1 MPDLLASFSLIDLCD
16 ILILAVLIYY
26 FVLFLKKDIATRLLL
41 ILLVFFCT
49 LLVSRFSRFTATT
62 WLLDSLFSS
71 TLIILAITF
80 QSDIRRA
87 FLSMGQRRIE
97 PHVRDEEAEMIEEL
111 IKATNEM
118 AEKRIGALI
127 VIVRHLPID
136 HLLEVG
142 TQIEAKVTSEL
153 LNSIFLPYSPIHDG
167 AVIINRGKITM
178 AGCVLPLSRNP
189 DISKSFGTRH
199 RAALGLSEL
208 ADALVM
214 VVSEET
220 GKISMVHDGKIN
232 YDLDAVEARR
242 ILRRAL
248 DVKRSSKPPAS
259 GDR

>member
-1 MPDLLASFSLIDLCD
+1 MSDLLDRFSLLDFCD
-16 ILILAVLIYY
+16 ILILAVFIYH
-26 FVLFLKKDIATRLLL
+26 FALLLKKDVATRLLL
-41 ILLVFFCT
+41 ILLLFLSTLIVF
-49 LLVSRFSRFTATT
+49 RFTSFTATT
-62 WLLDSLFSS
+62 WLLNSLFSS
-71 TLIILAITF
+71 TLIILAVIF
-80 QSDIRRA
+80 QADIRRA
-87 FLSMGQRRIE
+87 SLSMGRRQIE

-111 IKATNEM
+111 IKAASEM

-136 HLLEVG
+136 HLLEIG
-142 TQIEAKVTSEL
+142 TQIEAKVSSEL

-178 AGCVLPLSRNP
+178 AGCLLPLSMNP

-208 ADALVM
+208 VDALVM

-232 YDLDAVEARR
+232 YDLGAVETRR
-242 ILRRAL
+242 MLRRAL
-248 DVKRSSKPPAS
+248 DVKRSGKNSAP